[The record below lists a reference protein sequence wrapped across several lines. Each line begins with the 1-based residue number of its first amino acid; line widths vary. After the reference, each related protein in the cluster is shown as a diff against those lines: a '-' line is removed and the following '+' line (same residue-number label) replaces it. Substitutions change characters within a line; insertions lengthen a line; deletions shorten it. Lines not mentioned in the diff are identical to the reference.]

1 MNSTTRRVRRL
12 AASVTFAA
20 VAGGLALPL
29 LATPAGAIQETAT
42 SRLQGQDR
50 YSTAAAVATDTFPDG
65 ADSVV
70 LATGENFPDALAANG
85 LAGALGAPILLTPT
99 AALSDA
105 TEGALTTL
113 APTTIYVMG
122 GTAAVSQAVEDE
134 LDADYTVVRVEGV
147 NRWETAAAAGAAIAD
162 TDDGVPATTDDG
174 LGSTEDGITAVLANG
189 RNYPDAVSGG
199 PIAFAGRFPVLLT
212 EAGTLPDATAT
223 ALEELGIEH
232 VVILGGTAVVNE
244 SIKTALEADGYSTER
259 LAGND
264 RFATNVKVNEFA
276 STELG
281 FGGSTAYLS
290 VGSGSDKAF
299 ADALSGGPVA
309 GTNTAPLVLTAP
321 TSLPGPTQGYLTA
334 NANAIDEIIAI
345 GGTAAISDATLAAA
359 AEAAQLS
366 SNNAFVVSP
375 AEDATQPL
383 SSTPFT
389 SEGARTFNVTG
400 LEPGGA
406 YVVALLD
413 AETVDPSGGVTFES
427 YSLSDE
433 ASTSIESVNGTPTGN
448 AGGIET
454 VQEDGTATAEGTLT
468 FVVDAT
474 AADSIYPVI
483 FEDLDEDGTLTLA
496 GRVADEPFGIGGKT
510 TWLPAEAAD
519 DTYEGVTVTSFSIA
533 DNWVVA
539 GGDRFDFATTDRF
552 RSDKP
557 NADGTT
563 AASQTITPGQFEGML
578 SVGDLLDIQY
588 FQEAQS
594 LFDVVTDEI
603 PDIADVSASTPSATN
618 PNLVQISWEPSE
630 QPDVVYTVYRD
641 NGDGELGEGDEVVS
655 PKGASTSRSFVD
667 ATSTTGV
674 RYIVLPEGGTSGT
687 DDTMDDDG
695 DAVTF
700 LSNEITPG
708 QTLFGLT
715 EGTTVSKN
723 AGLALLNAGDE
734 LMLHFSRDVKVAP
747 NASITIKQGTGN
759 QVTLTNGTATSTWTA
774 SGRTITIVLGSGA
787 DAAPDI
793 AYGEETLVT
802 DLNGVSDVGGTAIPE
817 TALRDTVVENDG
829 PELMVESTTC
839 DVGDTSCTISFNEPV
854 NESRAENRLGYDYV
868 PGTANSLNS
877 IALGED
883 GRTITLSFAN
893 GVSAGEQISPAGSV
907 PVTDDDSQNSNQAR
921 FDFVR

>member
-1 MNSTTRRVRRL
+1 MNPNTRRVRRL

-147 NRWETAAAAGAAIAD
+147 NRWETAAAAAAAIAD
-162 TDDGVPATTDDG
+162 TDDGLPVTTDDG
-174 LGSTEDGITAVLANG
+174 LGSTEDGVTAVLANG

-212 EAGTLPDATAT
+212 EADGLPEATAT
-223 ALEELGIEH
+223 ALEERGIEH
-232 VVILGGTAVVNE
+232 VVILGGTAVVND
-244 SIKTALEADGYSTER
+244 SIKTALETDGYSTER

-276 STELG
+276 ASDLG

-290 VGSGSDKAF
+290 VGSGSTKAF

-321 TSLPGPTQGYLTA
+321 TSLPGPTQSYLAA
-334 NANAIDEIIAI
+334 NGNAIDEIIAI
-345 GGTAAISDATLAAA
+345 GGTAAISDATLTAA
-359 AEAAQLS
+359 AEAAQLR
-366 SNNAFVVSP
+366 SNKAFVVTP
-375 AEDATQPL
+375 AEAATQDL

-389 SEGARTFNVTG
+389 SEGARTFQVTG
-400 LEPGGA
+400 LESGGT
-406 YVVALLD
+406 YVIALLD

-433 ASTSIESVNGTPTGN
+433 ASTSIESVNGSPTGT
-448 AGGIET
+448 AGGLES
-454 VQEDGTATAEGTLT
+454 VQEEGTATEEGTLT
-468 FVVDAT
+468 FIVDAT
-474 AADSIYPVI
+474 AADSIYPVV
-483 FEDLDEDGTLTLA
+483 FEDVDEDGALTLA
-496 GRVADEPFGIGGKT
+496 GQVADEPFGIGGKT

-519 DTYEGVTVTSFSIA
+519 DTYNDVTVTLFSID
-533 DNWVVA
+533 DNWIVA

-552 RSDKP
+552 RGDTP
-557 NADGTT
+557 AGE
-563 AASQTITPGQFEGML
+563 SQTITPGQFEGML
-578 SVGDLLDIQY
+578 SVGDVLDVTY

-603 PDIADVSASTPSATN
+603 PDIADVSASTPNANDTRD
-618 PNLVQISWEPSE
+618 VQVSWEPSE

-641 NGDGELGEGDEVVS
+641 NGDSAFGVGDEVVS
-655 PKGASTSRSFVD
+655 PKGSSTSRSFQEPI
-667 ATSTTGV
+667 STTGV

-687 DDTMDDDG
+687 DDTTDDDG
-695 DAVTF
+695 DPVTF
-700 LSNEITPG
+700 VSNEITPG

-759 QVTLTNGTATSTWTA
+759 EVTLTNGTATSTWTA
-774 SGRTITIVLGSGA
+774 SGRAISIVLGSGA

-793 AYGEETLVT
+793 AYGEETKVT
-802 DLNGVSDVGGTAIPE
+802 SLNGVSDVGGTAIPV
-817 TALRDTVVENDG
+817 TALRDEVVENDG

-839 DVGDTSCTISFNEPV
+839 DVGDTSCTLAFNEPV
-854 NESRAENRLGYDYV
+854 DEAAAESTSNYTSSKGID
-868 PGTANSLNS
+868 S
-877 IALGED
+877 IVVGDD
-883 GRTITLSFAN
+883 GRTITVAFTAALVADDTIRPVN
-893 GVSAGEQISPAGSV
+893 ESPLIGGAV
-907 PVTDDDSQNSNQAR
+907 ADDDGQTSDQAA
-921 FDFVR
+921 FGFVR